1 MASGARRFTCL
12 KCLPSTTEFVFD
24 TCFPLGHLEFWYT
37 LGLLTDS
44 IKCGLNKSLRSPY
57 PYCWVY
63 LSSESCFLICVPKPI
78 LKYIY

>member
-1 MASGARRFTCL
+1 MPEMFA
-12 KCLPSTTEFVFD
+12 STTEFVFD
-24 TCFPLGHLEFWYT
+24 TCFPSGHLEFWCT

-63 LSSESCFLICVPKPI
+63 LF
-78 LKYIY
+78 